1 MICMHKTVAALV
13 ILSLLLSVFIMMGS
27 FDVVNAQSSNVVRI
41 KADGTVTGT
50 DMIQRNG
57 AVYTLTGDLSAS
69 IGYNEAFIFVERN
82 NVIFNGA
89 GYTIQGSGLGSAF
102 CLLRGQNVTVENFVI
117 RGFSRGIDF
126 WAVDNLPSDSDYL
139 SKPSAFDNK
148 ILGNKI
154 DVEHDVNS
162 NKTRDQ
168 GWCIYLNDAFQ
179 TVLSGNTFT
188 GKNIQGGVYL
198 GVLSKNTNLTNNNF
212 LGCRLYSLVS
222 DKTVA
227 YGNTVD
233 GKPLIYL
240 DSKSNQIIEEAGLV
254 YLFNCSNIV
263 IKNVAPLYDYAVAIQ
278 LIDAIKSEITNS
290 CGHVF
295 LLNSSQNS
303 IHDNQLLSLTLEDS
317 SYNQVFANLI
327 TGSSTCVT
335 LYGNSNF
342 NKIRGNALL
351 DTIYSANAENVHAAG
366 SETVAIQIGDIQHGG
381 AFNNEVYNNTI
392 INHDCAVK
400 LLLSSNNTIA
410 NNLLKDCRT
419 GILLGGSHTNIFTEN
434 NVNTCQYAVAM
445 HAGSSNN
452 TFFCNNFIN
461 NTVQCIELHYPTL
474 FPYGELYSTGN
485 AWDNGKM
492 GNYWSTYT
500 GIDTTGDGIGDTPYT
515 VFEYMIDN
523 YPLIEPFK
531 TSNFPPQYSQ
541 TPRPTLDNNTP
552 LLNREKLLIII
563 IAGII
568 LGVISGLIIYFR
580 HLIFRKV

>member
-154 DVEHDVNS
+154 DVEHGVNS
-162 NKTRDQ
+162 NKTRDL

-419 GILLGGSHTNIFTEN
+419 GILLGGSHNNIFTEN

>member
-1 MICMHKTVAALV
+1 MHKTVAALF
-13 ILSLLLSVFIMMGS
+13 ILSLLLSVFILLDS
-27 FDVVNAQSSNVVRI
+27 VAVVNAQSSNVVRI

-50 DMIQRNG
+50 DKIQRNG

-69 IGYNEAFIFVERN
+69 VGSNEAFIFVERN
-82 NVIFNGA
+82 DVIFNGA
-89 GYTIQGSGLGSAF
+89 GYTVQGSGLGSAF

-117 RGFSRGIDF
+117 RGFNRGINF
-126 WAVDNLPSDSDYL
+126 WTVDNLPSDSNYL

-154 DVEHDVNS
+154 DVEHGVNS
-162 NKTRDQ
+162 NKTKDME
-168 GWCIYLNDAFQ
+168 WCIYLNDAFQ
-179 TVLSGNTFT
+179 TVISGNTFT

-222 DKTVA
+222 DKNIA

-263 IKNVAPLYDYAVAIQ
+263 IKNVVPLYDYAVAIQ
-278 LIDAIKSEITNS
+278 LIDTVKSEITNS
-290 CGHVF
+290 CGNVL
-295 LLNSSQNS
+295 LLNSSKNS

-317 SYNQVFANLI
+317 SYNQIFANLI
-327 TGSSTCVT
+327 TGYSTCVK

-342 NKIRGNALL
+342 NKIHGNALL
-351 DTIYSANAENVHAAG
+351 DTIYSTNAENVRTAG
-366 SETVAIQIGDIQHGG
+366 SETVAIQLGDIQQGG

-400 LLLSSNNTIA
+400 LLLSANNTIA

-434 NVNTCQYAVAM
+434 NVNTCQYAVAI

-452 TFFCNNFIN
+452 TFFCNNFIK

-474 FPYGELYSTGN
+474 FPDGEIYSTGN
-485 AWDNGKM
+485 TWDNGKM

-500 GIDTTGDGIGDTPYT
+500 GIDTTGNGIGDTPYT

-531 TSNFPPQYSQ
+531 TSNSPPQYNQ
-541 TPRPTLDNNTP
+541 TPPPTIDNNTP

-568 LGVISGLIIYFR
+568 IGVVSGLIIYFR